1 MIDTEE
7 DLTTKVYE
15 IEIRNLRECSR
26 KSNLSLYIR
35 GVCEEGANALEK
47 LSVSNTRMSS
57 ELTGALSI
65 LHAEKMSQEHPF
77 GWVVITDAGGTKK
90 QCPVCRE
97 NVPVKLPY
105 RYCPYCG
112 RRLLTADELKKISDE
127 ELEGKDAH
135 T

>member
-65 LHAEKMSQEHPF
+65 LHMEKIEDEHPLC
-77 GWVVITDAGGTKK
+77 WVESSDAGGKKK
-90 QCPVCRE
+90 QCPVCKE
-97 NVPVKLPY
+97 NVPVKLAY
-105 RYCPYCG
+105 RHCPWCG
-112 RRLLTADELKKISDE
+112 RRLMTAEELKKNSAAWRDE
-127 ELEGKDAH
+127 QDAH

>member
-1 MIDTEE
+1 MIDTKE
-7 DLTTKVYE
+7 DLTVKVYE

-26 KSNLSLYIR
+26 KQSLSLYVR
-35 GVCEEGANALEK
+35 GVCEEGAAALEN
-47 LSVSNTRMSS
+47 LAVSNSRMSA

-65 LHAEKMSQEHPF
+65 LHREKVEYDNPL
-77 GWVVITDAGGTKK
+77 GWLEISDAGGKKK
-90 QCPVCRE
+90 QCPVCKE

-112 RRLLTADELKKISDE
+112 RRLLTVEELKKISE
-127 ELEGKDAH
+127 EQREVQDAR